1 MRDDRFARILN
12 GRTEAGHDP
21 VPGEDA
27 RRLFVPLDLQFFA
40 KEGPGGE
47 KTEEPSEKKL
57 RDARDEGNV
66 AKSQEINQAVSLLAL
81 FLLIRYLVPT
91 LGTNFRDLFRG
102 TYEDLPN
109 TIQMY
114 DGVLPVRTIELL
126 IARGLVDVIKFSA
139 PFLIAGF
146 AIAFITNLVQVK
158 WHVSMKPMQPKFSKL
173 NPISGVKKIIS
184 MQKIFELIKSVAK
197 ILLIGIVVYTYM
209 RSRKESVFLLYDMP
223 LRQCLAAMHDII
235 VGMGMRVALV
245 YMIIAAVDYVYQKHK
260 FHEDM
265 KMTKQEVKDEYKNQE
280 GDPQIKGKI
289 RQRMMEASR
298 RRMMSALPQA
308 DVVITNPTHLAVA
321 LRYEAEHQRAPVV
334 IAKGADHLAA
344 KIKEVAAENDIEIV
358 EDKPLARMLYDN
370 VAIGAEIPA
379 ELYEAVANIL
389 AFVYKLKGRI

>member
-1 MRDDRFARILN
+1 
-12 GRTEAGHDP
+12 
-21 VPGEDA
+21 
-27 RRLFVPLDLQFFA
+27 
-40 KEGPGGE
+40 
-47 KTEEPSEKKL
+47 
-57 RDARDEGNV
+57 
-66 AKSQEINQAVSLLAL
+66 
-81 FLLIRYLVPT
+81 
-91 LGTNFRDLFRG
+91 
-102 TYEDLPN
+102 
-109 TIQMY
+109 
-114 DGVLPVRTIELL
+114 
-126 IARGLVDVIKFSA
+126 
-139 PFLIAGF
+139 
-146 AIAFITNLVQVK
+146 
-158 WHVSMKPMQPKFSKL
+158 
-173 NPISGVKKIIS
+173 
-184 MQKIFELIKSVAK
+184 
-197 ILLIGIVVYTYM
+197 
-209 RSRKESVFLLYDMP
+209 
-223 LRQCLAAMHDII
+223 
-235 VGMGMRVALV
+235 
-245 YMIIAAVDYVYQKHK
+245 MIIAAVDYVYQKHK